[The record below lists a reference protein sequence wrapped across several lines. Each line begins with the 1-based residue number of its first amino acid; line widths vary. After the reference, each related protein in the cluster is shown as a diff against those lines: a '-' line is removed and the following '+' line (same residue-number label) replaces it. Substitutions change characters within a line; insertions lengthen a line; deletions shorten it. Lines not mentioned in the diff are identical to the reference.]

1 MSEQQ
6 TPGEGEGGQ
15 VIDAARRFGQ
25 QERRRPTL
33 SAAEIEA
40 YRSAGL
46 SDEDIAEMFSTD

>member
-1 MSEQQ
+1 MSEEQA
-6 TPGEGEGGQ
+6 PAEGEGGQ
-15 VIDAARRFGQ
+15 VIDAAHRFGQ

-46 SDEDIAEMFSTD
+46 SDEDIAELFSAD